1 MSRSQMVNFRLREE
15 DVPRLDAAA
24 KQAGM
29 SRSDFIREAVARLVA
44 SYTSDRKSPVEMRP
58 ADGRGPAVEKVR
70 TPFPDCPRS
79 SQCKIQKTTTG
90 VKACLT
96 CQARFA

>member
-1 MSRSQMVNFRLREE
+1 MFQFAGYREE

-44 SYTSDRKSPVEMRP
+44 SYTSLS
-58 ADGRGPAVEKVR
+58 
-70 TPFPDCPRS
+70 
-79 SQCKIQKTTTG
+79 
-90 VKACLT
+90 
-96 CQARFA
+96 